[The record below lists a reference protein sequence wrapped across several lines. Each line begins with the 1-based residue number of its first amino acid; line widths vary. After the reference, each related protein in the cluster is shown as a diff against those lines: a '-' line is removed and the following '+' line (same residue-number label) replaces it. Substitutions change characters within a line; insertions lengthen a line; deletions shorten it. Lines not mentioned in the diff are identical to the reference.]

1 MKLKKK
7 EQNKQSKTIYILV
20 NIKVWCFQISK
31 NYTDKVKDQA
41 KIPLAIIKVWCFK
54 KKTRKTAKNQTKSPE
69 QFIYS

>member
-1 MKLKKK
+1 MNLKKK

-31 NYTDKVKDQA
+31 NYTAKDQA

-54 KKTRKTAKNQTKSPE
+54 KKPRKTAKN
-69 QFIYS
+69 